1 MQNYSQITQR
11 IDLFSTPITNEGIG
25 AIYIPS
31 PQIFERLTPS
41 SAPGGIVFIDGS
53 FLMIKEI
60 FQYAYASEDA
70 VEPKICH
77 LEYSFHY
84 QRPQENSFFRYD
96 LHPDIGDLATH
107 PLYHLHAAGWRD
119 NALELPSAPRFPVSL
134 TTIDE
139 VLELI
144 RSNFFAE

>member
-1 MQNYSQITQR
+1 M
-11 IDLFSTPITNEGIG
+11 
-25 AIYIPS
+25 
-31 PQIFERLTPS
+31 
-41 SAPGGIVFIDGS
+41 V
-53 FLMIKEI
+53 IKEI
-60 FQYAYASEDA
+60 FQYAYASQDA
-70 VEPKICH
+70 DEPHICH

-96 LHPDIGDLATH
+96 YHPDIGDLATH

-119 NALELPSAPRFPVSL
+119 NSVELPSAPRFPVSL
-134 TTIDE
+134 ITIDE

>member
-1 MQNYSQITQR
+1 M
-11 IDLFSTPITNEGIG
+11 
-25 AIYIPS
+25 PS
-31 PQIFERLTPS
+31 RQVFERLTPS
-41 SAPGGIVFIDGS
+41 SAPVGIVFLDGS
-53 FLMIKEI
+53 FLVIKEI
-60 FQYAYASEDA
+60 FHYAYASEDA
-70 VEPKICH
+70 VEPSICH

-96 LHPDIGDLATH
+96 FHPGVGDPSTH

-119 NALELPSAPRFPVSL
+119 NALDLPSAPRFRVPFI
-134 TTIDE
+134 TIDE